1 MSYRFMRVLVLFDLP
16 SVTSLDLK
24 NYRNFR
30 NYLIKSGFLMLQE
43 SVYCKLVLN
52 NTAQNTLVENLN
64 RNKPKKG
71 LITVLTIT
79 EKQFQK
85 MIFLIGE
92 KNTQVLDSD
101 NRIVIL

>member
-30 NYLIKSGFLMLQE
+30 NYLIKNGFFMLQE

-52 NTAQNTLVENLN
+52 NTAQNTLIENLN
-64 RNKPKKG
+64 KNKPNKG

-92 KNTQVLDSD
+92 KNTQFLDSD
-101 NRIVIL
+101 NRIVVL